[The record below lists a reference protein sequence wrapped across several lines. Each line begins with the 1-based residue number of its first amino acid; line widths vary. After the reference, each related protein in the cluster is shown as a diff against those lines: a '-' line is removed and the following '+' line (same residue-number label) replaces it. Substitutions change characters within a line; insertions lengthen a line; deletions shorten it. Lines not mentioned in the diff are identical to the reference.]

1 MPVRAADIQSTIK
14 DTTSNNNV
22 ILALLKR
29 RQYGPDEYQKI
40 NKQLGAAATLT
51 SRAVGDARKLGES
64 TASSLLDRIDDR
76 IDDLVEKEDYKA
88 FFNKKLKKWGV
99 DSIDDLSDED
109 KKKFFNEIEKEW
121 TGEKE

>member
-1 MPVRAADIQSTIK
+1 MPVTARDIESNIK
-14 DTTSNNNV
+14 DITSFNSV
-22 ILALLKR
+22 ITALMKR
-29 RQYGPDEYQKI
+29 RQYGPDEFQKI
-40 NKQLGAAATLT
+40 NKQLGAAATLI
-51 SRAVGDARKLGES
+51 SRAVADARKLGES

-76 IDDLVEKEDYKA
+76 IDDLQEESDYQK

-99 DSIDDLSDED
+99 SSPAELSDED

>member
-1 MPVRAADIQSTIK
+1 MPVTARDIESNIK
-14 DTTSNNNV
+14 DITSFNSV
-22 ILALLKR
+22 ITALMKR
-29 RQYGPDEYQKI
+29 RQYGPDEFQKI
-40 NKQLGAAATLT
+40 NKQLGAAATLI
-51 SRAVGDARKLGES
+51 SRAVADARKLGES

-76 IDDLVEKEDYKA
+76 IDDLQEESDYQK

-99 DSIDDLSDED
+99 SSPADLSDED

>member
-1 MPVRAADIQSTIK
+1 MPVTARDIESNIK
-14 DTTSNNNV
+14 DITSFNSV
-22 ILALLKR
+22 ITALMKR
-29 RQYGPDEYQKI
+29 RQYGPDELQKI
-40 NKQLGAAATLT
+40 NKQLGAAATLI
-51 SRAVGDARKLGES
+51 SRAVADARKLGES

-76 IDDLVEKEDYKA
+76 IDDLQEESDYQK

-99 DSIDDLSDED
+99 SSPAELSDED